1 LITARSKNA
10 SRSLGS
16 AMPLTEKR
24 GRPER
29 VLLAQRLHSGA
40 IVMSIILFVVFGL
53 IVGLLARA
61 LLPGRQSMGLLMTAL
76 LGVAGSFVG
85 GFLASLITDS
95 RVTDLNTAGI
105 IGSVIGA
112 ILLLVLVGAR
122 GRHAHV

>member
-1 LITARSKNA
+1 
-10 SRSLGS
+10 
-16 AMPLTEKR
+16 
-24 GRPER
+24 
-29 VLLAQRLHSGA
+29 
-40 IVMSIILFVVFGL
+40 MSIILFIVFGL

-61 LLPGRQSMGLLMTAL
+61 LLPGRQSMGIGMTIL

-85 GFLASLITDS
+85 GFIGALLTDS
-95 RVTDLNTAGI
+95 RVTDFNTAGI